1 MRMNIKTAIVWGAI
15 FIPSLAFAKDLS
27 VMDFK
32 GLVYFII
39 SDFIEPSI
47 TVIFSLAIVYF
58 LWNIAEV
65 IRKSGDPKELATL
78 KDKAFWGVV
87 TIFVMGS
94 LWGLVKIL
102 ETTFLDGGTE
112 LNYTSTQPSLEV
124 DTGLNVDKS
133 LFPSVD

>member
-1 MRMNIKTAIVWGAI
+1 MRMNIKTAIVWGVI
-15 FIPSLAFAKDLS
+15 FTPSLTFAKDLS
-27 VMDFK
+27 SLDFK
-32 GLVYFII
+32 GLVSFII
-39 SDFIEPSI
+39 SDFITPSI

-78 KDKAFWGVV
+78 KDKAFWGII

-94 LWGLVKIL
+94 LWGLIKIL
-102 ETTFLDGGTE
+102 ETTFLEGGAE

-124 DTGLNVDKS
+124 DIS
-133 LFPSVD
+133 LPSVSVD